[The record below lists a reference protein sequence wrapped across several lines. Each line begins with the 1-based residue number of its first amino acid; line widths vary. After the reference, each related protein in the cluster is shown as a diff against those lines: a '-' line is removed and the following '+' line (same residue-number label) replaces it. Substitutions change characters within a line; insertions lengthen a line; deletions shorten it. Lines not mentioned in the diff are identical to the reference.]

1 MWVVQKNVFG
11 TLHSRLTIQ
20 VICQKRLLFALVAKL
35 FSKVKKRI
43 WPNKIE
49 MQENAIT
56 NAQIFFIY
64 IIESNIVHMNNL
76 MQKVDFNVGR
86 IEYF

>member
-1 MWVVQKNVFG
+1 
-11 TLHSRLTIQ
+11 
-20 VICQKRLLFALVAKL
+20 
-35 FSKVKKRI
+35 
-43 WPNKIE
+43 